1 MWALAGDTGAGT
13 AWTLPSGQVNGKTV
27 AAAAAGPIV
36 DAAVE
41 LRLHN
46 CTPNHHF
53 EVRLKRRTSD
63 ELLWS
68 PTSRHDTE
76 CVKGGRSRM
85 QRQTR

>member
-36 DAAVE
+36 DADGAVE

-68 PTSRHDTE
+68 MTE
-76 CVKGGRSRM
+76 QVRFAEPKE
-85 QRQTR
+85 